1 MKEAGVAMLMINDTM
16 SPTPYGAV
24 FPHTWWSPLR
34 GWVITPIYNF
44 RENIYACLS
53 LPFLHRTGL
62 QTLDL
67 LGLGMVVVPSRG
79 RPSQLVAA
87 ASSASARDRIHSPI
101 ELTFSVV
108 SNSNSHGLGALCWHI
123 INAYWVHCCIVP
135 IQNPVRKGNNIDCAT
150 PQKFLRLVTTKNI
163 EYGEFHVLNELV
175 SSKMGQS
182 MRLIHTKLFNT

>member
-1 MKEAGVAMLMINDTM
+1 MWKDGCAIKDIWEQKNRKEHWVSVSWGMKEAGVAMLMINDTM

-67 LGLGMVVVPSRG
+67 LGLGMVVVPEGDHLNWWLLRVLPQPGTGFTALLSSPSAWSPSVIPTALGHSAGTLLMPTEYIVALFLSKIQRG
-79 RPSQLVAA
+79 RGTILIVQL
-87 ASSASARDRIHSPI
+87 
-101 ELTFSVV
+101 LK
-108 SNSNSHGLGALCWHI
+108 NS
-123 INAYWVHCCIVP
+123 
-135 IQNPVRKGNNIDCAT
+135 
-150 PQKFLRLVTTKNI
+150 
-163 EYGEFHVLNELV
+163 
-175 SSKMGQS
+175 
-182 MRLIHTKLFNT
+182 